1 MRFRFLFYFSLLLAL
16 SGVGYYFLVS
26 SSYQNSVKAK
36 MHYMLGE
43 YKLAYKLAKQA
54 HEQDR
59 YNRMAATV
67 MAHSTLALEY
77 IDFIDTAKE
86 YKRKITMI
94 TKKAHIERPDRLRMK
109 FMAEIIMERYPKLT
123 RSGLIDQSLMDEAK
137 SIYET
142 FKQVHENV
150 IKSL

>member
-1 MRFRFLFYFSLLLAL
+1 
-16 SGVGYYFLVS
+16 
-26 SSYQNSVKAK
+26 